1 MNNNFLKRLIAYFVD
16 ILILNLI
23 LSFISSMFNSNNIG
37 LLNGQMTSLMDE
49 FVEGKMEMSIFFNR
63 YSSLIYSLDRELFM
77 PNLLSVV
84 CLIIYFVVIPL
95 NNNGMSFGKK
105 LMGIQI
111 VCDDESKVDS
121 NKLLFRYM
129 FMNGIGFSIIT
140 LCCLFVFN
148 DIQYT
153 IILGLLGFFE
163 FLVLIISIFMVLYRG
178 DKKSLPDLIAGTKV
192 IEVKK

>member
-37 LLNGQMTSLMDE
+37 LLNGQMNSLMDE
-49 FVEGKMEMSIFFNR
+49 FVEGKMVMSIFFNR

-84 CLIIYFVVIPL
+84 CFVIYFVVIPL

-148 DIQYT
+148 DTQYT
-153 IILGLLGFFE
+153 IILGFLGFFE

>member
-37 LLNGQMTSLMDE
+37 LLNGQMNSLMDE

-77 PNLLSVV
+77 PNLLSIV
-84 CLIIYFVVIPL
+84 CFVIYFVVIPL
-95 NNNGMSFGKK
+95 NNNGMSFGKR

-148 DIQYT
+148 DTQYT

-192 IEVKK
+192 VEVKK